1 MKAMLR
7 GLSATVVGAIVI
19 AALAVAPASANGA
32 LKADLRR
39 DISGELHGFVMFNTT
54 RPDEIRVHVSIK
66 SASPSVEGSHQ
77 FIMFVYQGCENQHYD
92 AFNPAFVTNGAGNG
106 NFHVVVSKVAGATS
120 EGGGGHVAGEP
131 IQHRSRADL
140 NTASGVR
147 GGSSLGGSGALAF
160 GSAPTS
166 ASESPLRG
174 VSTRDPSQER
184 RSVRRVVV
192 HGSGWEAAVDVAE
205 PVLVRQIAHRYR
217 AAGPA

>member
-77 FIMFVYQGCENQHYD
+77 NSSCSCIKAVR
-92 AFNPAFVTNGAGNG
+92 
-106 NFHVVVSKVAGATS
+106 TS
-120 EGGGGHVAGEP
+120 TTTP
-131 IQHRSRADL
+131 STLRS
-140 NTASGVR
+140 
-147 GGSSLGGSGALAF
+147 
-160 GSAPTS
+160 
-166 ASESPLRG
+166 
-174 VSTRDPSQER
+174 
-184 RSVRRVVV
+184 
-192 HGSGWEAAVDVAE
+192 
-205 PVLVRQIAHRYR
+205 
-217 AAGPA
+217 